1 MHCELTIDLLP
12 ICFQIM
18 EESLRKFAAENFSH
32 RYFPALHGEIDKV
45 QPLTMVVQ
53 KNRPLWKRPFVKLE
67 VIVLAELAKY
77 VKSEEDT
84 KVFRNYTERKIK
96 EEMLISSPHETIAMG
111 SRYDHSLTQFF
122 RAWHINVLHLNKVC
136 LIQKNKKK
144 YWQEHH
150 ESQPQFFVI
159 SPGFLTAFKTVFTGR
174 RVEASE
180 VKLPVP
186 CCFLTFTGGFS
197 KVHSSNAFSHSS
209 YNEDNTWSLF
219 R

>member
-1 MHCELTIDLLP
+1 MHWELTIDLLP

-84 KVFRNYTERKIK
+84 KVFRDYAKCKIK

-111 SRYDHSLTQFF
+111 FRYDHALTQFL
-122 RAWHINVLHLNKVC
+122 RAWHINVLHLNEVC
-136 LIQKNKKK
+136 LIKKRRKNTGNNITKV
-144 YWQEHH
+144 YRN
-150 ESQPQFFVI
+150 
-159 SPGFLTAFKTVFTGR
+159 FLWLV
-174 RVEASE
+174 
-180 VKLPVP
+180 
-186 CCFLTFTGGFS
+186 LTFSLPS
-197 KVHSSNAFSHSS
+197 K
-209 YNEDNTWSLF
+209 LF
-219 R
+219 LPDDELKQVR